1 MERLRTA
8 VELTAGFLERTGIDP
23 ADPARSETR
32 YLWTD
37 AFAVCNLLALAR
49 ATSQDR
55 YTALAVRL
63 VDRVHETLGR
73 HRRGDPRT
81 GWLGEASESHPT
93 RGGLRIGK
101 KLPERGP
108 DEPADPRLEWDR
120 DGQYLHYLTRWMH
133 ALDQVSRF
141 TGDARYN
148 SWARELAEVAF
159 RRFSYQPHPGAS
171 PRLRWKMSIDLSRP
185 LVPSMGQHDALEGYV
200 TCLQLRA
207 TAEERA
213 LPASPV
219 ANASRPE
226 HPIEPLAGFES
237 VLDPSNLVTDDP
249 LGIGGLLI
257 DACRLWH
264 LDSAHPLI
272 GNLLQAALDGMPGDV
287 LDLAQPASRR
297 LGFRE
302 LGLSIGL
309 HGIDLVPDARR
320 RFAAYLPLRDRIEA
334 FWLDPRNRQ
343 SEPWLTHRDIDEV
356 MLASSLA
363 PAGCLVPFAQTAT
376 SPPR

>member
-1 MERLRTA
+1 MADRLREA

-23 ADPARSETR
+23 RDPGRSETR

-63 VDRVHETLGR
+63 VHRVHETLGR
-73 HRRGDPRT
+73 HRSDDERT

-101 KLPERGP
+101 KLPERSA
-108 DEPADPRLEWDR
+108 DEPPDPRREWDR

-141 TGDARYN
+141 TGDTRFN

-200 TCLQLRA
+200 TCLQLGGP
-207 TAEERA
+207 AE
-213 LPASPV
+213 S
-219 ANASRPE
+219 
-226 HPIEPLAGFES
+226 LAGFQS
-237 VLDPSNLVTDDP
+237 LLDPSNLATDDP

-264 LDSAHPLI
+264 LDSAHPLL
-272 GNLLQAALDGMPGDV
+272 GDLLQAALDGLRGDV
-287 LDLAQPASRR
+287 LDLAQPASSR
-297 LGFRE
+297 LAFRE

-309 HGIDLVPDARR
+309 HGIDLMGAQH

-343 SEPWLTHRDIDEV
+343 SEPWLAHRDIDEV

-363 PAGCLVPFAQTAT
+363 PMGCLVPFAQTAT

>member
-1 MERLRTA
+1 MTGRLQEA

-23 ADPARSETR
+23 ADPLRSETR

-49 ATSQDR
+49 KTSQDR

-63 VDRVHETLGR
+63 VHRVHETLGR
-73 HRRGDPRT
+73 HRKGDTRT

-108 DEPADPRLEWDR
+108 AEPPDPRREWDR

-133 ALDQVSRF
+133 ALDQLSRF
-141 TGDARYN
+141 TGDPRFN
-148 SWARELAEVAF
+148 SWARELGEVAF
-159 RRFSYQPHPGAS
+159 RQFSYQPYPGSS

-200 TCLQLRA
+200 TCLQVGA
-207 TAEERA
+207 GGE
-213 LPASPV
+213 V
-219 ANASRPE
+219 
-226 HPIEPLAGFES
+226 LAGFQS
-237 VLDPSNLVTDDP
+237 LLDSSNLVTDDP
-249 LGIGGLLI
+249 LGIGGLLV

-264 LDSAHPLI
+264 LDPAHPLL
-272 GNLLQAALDGMPGDV
+272 GDLLQASLDGLGGDV
-287 LDLAQPASRR
+287 LDLAEPPSRR
-297 LGFRE
+297 LAFRE

-309 HGIDLVPDARR
+309 HGIDLLPGAQR
-320 RFAAYLPLRDRIEA
+320 RFAAYLALRDGIEA
-334 FWLDPRNRQ
+334 FWLDGRNRQ
-343 SEPWLTHRDIDEV
+343 SESWLAHRDIDEV
-356 MLASSLA
+356 MLASSLV
-363 PAGCLVPFAQTAT
+363 PEGCLVPFAQTAT